1 MEKKYCTAIV
11 LAAGQGRR
19 MGTKI
24 QKQYLNIMGR
34 PVLYYALQAFEKS
47 SVVDDII
54 LVTGEQEIP
63 YCRKEIVERYDLK
76 KVSAVIAGGKERY
89 DSVEQALLW
98 TQKSGR
104 EGYVMIHDGARPFVS
119 EEIIRRIWEDV
130 QKYSACTAGMPVK
143 DTIKITDED
152 GFGTG
157 TTVRSRT
164 WQVQTPQAFSLKLIL
179 EAYRRMREAPCPG
192 ITDDTMLAEYY
203 MGQKVYLTRGSYEN
217 IKITTPEDLD
227 IAEIFVKKM

>member
-1 MEKKYCTAIV
+1 MEKKYCTAVV

-24 QKQYLNIMGR
+24 QKQYLNIMGK

-47 SVVDDII
+47 GVVDDII
-54 LVTGEQEIP
+54 LVTGEQEISF
-63 YCRKEIVERYDLK
+63 CKKEIVERYGMK
-76 KVSAVIAGGKERY
+76 KVSSVIAGGAERY
-89 DSVEQALLW
+89 DSVERALLW
-98 TQKSGR
+98 AEKSGR

-152 GFGTG
+152 GFGTE

-203 MGQKVYLTRGSYEN
+203 MGQKVYLTRGSYKN